1 MIGNIGFD
9 KDGMT
14 YGLLY
19 AYAWQDLETTE
30 VKVEWYMKF
39 YSSQGSRK
47 RNLNSYRQAGRP
59 IFLFELSVKQV
70 ADLGMPLPYIPDEK
84 RRKYSPP
91 DSFFDRYLFKK

>member
-1 MIGNIGFD
+1 MIGDIGFD
-9 KDGMT
+9 KDGLT

-19 AYAWQDLETTE
+19 ADCWHSLETKE

-39 YSSQGSRK
+39 YSSRSSRK
-47 RNLNSYRQAGRP
+47 RNLNKYRQPGKP

-70 ADLGMPLPYIPDEK
+70 ADLGTPLPYTPEEK

-91 DSFFDRYLFKK
+91 DGFHDRYLFKK